1 MDCQSNG
8 YPSEK
13 DHDLPG
19 IQTRDLQISSQ
30 HCLTLHHLGRPFS
43 SSLLQTPILLIQM
56 LYDELYILNSN
67 ARAQN
72 K

>member
-43 SSLLQTPILLIQM
+43 SEVGKIALNKYKINN
-56 LYDELYILNSN
+56 LYSKT
-67 ARAQN
+67 Q
-72 K
+72 